1 MSASPCSIA
10 SHIDPKA
17 GAFAVAFVLTKLT
30 GPGRLMIDIAITP
43 TLAGYLRNT
52 WLAGPLGLRAS
63 HEMAAAHPMGSAS
76 RAKPDSYR
84 VMGAL
89 GRTQVTTRQ
98 LACLHHCGSTEA
110 CLEQVQRG
118 LIAGY

>member
-98 LACLHHCGSTEA
+98 LHPCIIVGALRRVLSRCREG
-110 CLEQVQRG
+110 
-118 LIAGY
+118 